1 MIDGRAQL
9 MRDTYAA
16 FHAMRLEALNNPVKY
31 RALVKAQN
39 RCITGPITLANVVS
53 RERLIEVR
61 GY

>member
-1 MIDGRAQL
+1 MNEERAQL

-16 FHAMRLEALNNPVKY
+16 FHEMRLESLNNPVKY

-39 RCITGPITLANVVS
+39 RCITGIIVWANIVS
-53 RERLIEVR
+53 SERLKEIR

>member
-1 MIDGRAQL
+1 MNEGRAQL

-16 FHAMRLEALNNPVKY
+16 FHAMRLESINNPVKF

-39 RCITGPITLANVVS
+39 RCITGAIAWANVVS
-53 RERLIEVR
+53 RERLKEVR

>member
-1 MIDGRAQL
+1 MIEGRAQL

-16 FHAMRLEALNNPVKY
+16 FHAMRLESLNNPVKY

-39 RCITGPITLANVVS
+39 RCITGIIAWANVVS
-53 RERLIEVR
+53 RERLKEVR

>member
-1 MIDGRAQL
+1 MNEERAQL

-16 FHAMRLEALNNPVKY
+16 FHSMRLEALNNPVKY

-39 RCITGPITLANVVS
+39 RCITGAIAWANVVS
-53 RERLIEVR
+53 KERLKEVR